1 MIFSKT
7 AKTVT
12 ISGRY
17 DLGLP
22 IVEQFVVMTVVG
34 ESRDQAEDRR
44 DDEKEK
50 ASMMERIATIIC
62 MYDRIT
68 LRTKHLDEPG
78 ASSEVVEG
86 LKSNKFR
93 QRLSWTQHL
102 IADDFV
108 QHVDNLTQFL

>member
-50 ASMMERIATIIC
+50 
-62 MYDRIT
+62 
-68 LRTKHLDEPG
+68 G
-78 ASSEVVEG
+78 
-86 LKSNKFR
+86 
-93 QRLSWTQHL
+93 QHDGTNRYYNL
-102 IADDFV
+102 
-108 QHVDNLTQFL
+108 HVRPNHPPYETS